1 MKYVLPLL
9 LLALAVFSE
18 AAIVPNATRNNINIG
33 YVRPGDRLLQ
43 TASIYQPPRPNT
55 IQYQDYVFRGNV
67 WTRISAI
74 VATEVGAWQ
83 FASAWITRGG
93 IGYNNVTIRVQSAR
107 GYGYNYAIDI
117 WGQ

>member
-1 MKYVLPLL
+1 MKFVLPLL
-9 LLALAVFSE
+9 LLALAVFSD
-18 AAIVPNATRNNINIG
+18 AAVVPNAIRNNINIG

-43 TASIYQPPRPNT
+43 RVSVYQPPRANT
-55 IQYQDYVFRGNV
+55 IQYQDYVYRGNAR
-67 WTRISAI
+67 TRISSI
-74 VATEVGAWQ
+74 VATEVGARQ

-107 GYGYNYAIDI
+107 GYGYNYVIDV

>member
-1 MKYVLPLL
+1 MKFVLPLL
-9 LLALAVFSE
+9 FLALAVFSD
-18 AAIVPNATRNNINIG
+18 AAVVPNASRNNINIG

-43 TASIYQPPRPNT
+43 RASVYQPPRPNT
-55 IQYQDYVFRGNV
+55 IQYQDYVYRGNAR
-67 WTRISAI
+67 TRISAI
-74 VATEVGAWQ
+74 VATEVGARQ

-107 GYGYNYAIDI
+107 GYGYNYVIDV